1 MFTYLLLAFVLAASI
16 RADCPPGSQQIPNEF
31 NCVYAVSNG
40 SSFDSAYVT
49 CEKLGGLPFEI
60 KNVFENAYLR
70 ALIDIFF
77 NGSPAFIGVQKGE
90 GNRWVYSDGTP
101 LIYNNWGKGQPAQS
115 NLACAQLD
123 SATSEWST
131 VSCAQKLPYFCQV
144 PYYQNL
150 NTTLAPINSTSTPFA
165 NSTSWPSNY
174 TQTPYAN
181 STNWPSNFTL
191 APANTT
197 NWPSNFTLPPA
208 NTTNW
213 PSNFTLPPAN
223 TTNFPSNFTL
233 PPANSTNWPSN
244 FTLTPAA
251 NSTNFPGN
259 FTNSPSNFTNPI
271 FSNSSVTFPAY
282 NYTAGPSAN
291 GTTPSPLVLNAR
303 QNATVVP
310 VGNYT
315 GAPFTLAPNVTLPPF
330 VNPNSTNTPPQA
342 STTSFDLERLV
353 GKAFMAGL
361 GLVNH

>member
-1 MFTYLLLAFVLAASI
+1 MLSYLLLAFVLAASI

-31 NCVYAVSNG
+31 ICVYAVSNG
-40 SSFDSAYVT
+40 SSFDSAFVT
-49 CEKLGGLPFEI
+49 CEQRGGLPFEI

-123 SATSEWST
+123 SATAEWST

-165 NSTSWPSNY
+165 NSTSWPSNS

-181 STNWPSNFTL
+181 S
-191 APANTT
+191 T

-244 FTLTPAA
+244 FTLTPVA

-271 FSNSSVTFPAY
+271 FSNSSVTFPA
-282 NYTAGPSAN
+282 
-291 GTTPSPLVLNAR
+291 R
-303 QNATVVP
+303 QNSTVVP

-315 GAPFTLAPNVTLPPF
+315 VAPFTLAPNVTLPPF
-330 VNPNSTNTPPQA
+330 VNPNSTNTPPQT

>member
-1 MFTYLLLAFVLAASI
+1 MLSYLLLAFVLAASI

-31 NCVYAVSNG
+31 ICVYAVSNG
-40 SSFDSAYVT
+40 SSFDSAFVT
-49 CEKLGGLPFEI
+49 CEQRGGLPFEI

-123 SATSEWST
+123 SATAEWST
-131 VSCAQKLPYFCQV
+131 VS
-144 PYYQNL
+144 
-150 NTTLAPINSTSTPFA
+150 S
-165 NSTSWPSNY
+165 NSTSWPSNS

-181 STNWPSNFTL
+181 S
-191 APANTT
+191 T

-244 FTLTPAA
+244 FTLTPVA

-303 QNATVVP
+303 QNSTVVP

-315 GAPFTLAPNVTLPPF
+315 VAPFTLAPNVTLPPF
-330 VNPNSTNTPPQA
+330 VNPNSTNTPPQT